1 MDGCDRRHVLHGLI
15 LLSQDNHHGNQ
26 KRHSNENRRLYISAQ
41 FAPPAQVSGISQD
54 IPQLIQFFLLPFSMP
69 GLPQST

>member
-54 IPQLIQFFLLPFSMP
+54 IP
-69 GLPQST
+69 